1 MKVFV
6 YGTLKRGEGNN
17 GLLLGCGA
25 DFLIEARTKEPRK
38 LVINGLP
45 YLNRPEIEGGVHVK
59 GEIWEVPNSMIWR
72 LDQLEGH
79 PTWYKRQEDTF
90 LDDSG
95 GEWIAWVYY
104 IQSTKHGEA
113 IESYND
119 YNAYSSESGL
129 YPSSIYSDW

>member
-25 DFLIEARTKEPRK
+25 DFLTEAKTKEPRK

-45 YLNRPEIEGGVHVK
+45 YLNKPEIEGGVKVK
-59 GEIWEVPNSMIWR
+59 GEIWEVPDSMMWR

-79 PTWYKRQEDTF
+79 PTWYKRTEDDF
-90 LDDSG
+90 IDDSG
-95 GEWIAWVYY
+95 NSWRAWVYY
-104 IQSTKHGEA
+104 IQNEVHGQPCKSFPEVEYT
-113 IESYND
+113 ESSPYF
-119 YNAYSSESGL
+119 YEGL
-129 YPSSIYSDW
+129 